1 MWDLLLTSWDRSMEA
16 ANKSDNTRR
25 LYLNAA
31 RLFVVWLIALDDAPD
46 DAAGI
51 TRGHIEQFLID
62 FRTLPSARRPEGR
75 SAAYANQAYR
85 ALQQLFAWLLDEGEI
100 DRSPLDRMRPPVVP
114 DQPVPVLEDEQIRA
128 LLATC
133 AGKEF
138 PDRRDNAIIRT
149 LMDTGGRRSEV
160 SKLTVDD
167 VDLTSKVLHVIGKGR
182 RPRALPVGNN
192 TALAIGRYLRLRA
205 RTRGVD
211 LPALWLSTNGRG
223 ALTGDGIARML
234 YRRGAM
240 IGLPRLHP
248 HQFRHTLADDWL
260 EAGGTEGD
268 LMRIMG
274 WRSRQMVDRYAASA
288 QDRRARN
295 AHDRLRLG
303 DRF

>member
-1 MWDLLLTSWDRSMEA
+1 LLTSWSRSLEA
-16 ANKSDNTRR
+16 ANKTEKTRG

-31 RLFVVWLIALDDAPD
+31 RLFVAWLLVRDAAPE

-51 TRGHIEQFLID
+51 TRAHVEQFLID
-62 FRTLPSARRPEGR
+62 FRTLPSPRRPEGR
-75 SAAYANQAYR
+75 SAAYANQVYR
-85 ALQQLFAWLLDEGEI
+85 ALQQWFGWLLAEEEI
-100 DRSPLDRMRPPVVP
+100 DRSPLERMSPPVVP
-114 DQPVPVLEDEQIRA
+114 ETPVPVLEDDQIRA

-138 PDRRDNAIIRT
+138 IERRDNAIIRS
-149 LMDTGGRRSEV
+149 LMDSGGRRSEV
-160 SKLTVDD
+160 GKLEVPD
-167 VDLTSKVLHVIGKGR
+167 VDLTAKVLHVLGKGR
-182 RPRALPVGNN
+182 RPRDAPIGNN
-192 TALAIGRYLRLRA
+192 TALALGRYLRARA
-205 RTRGVD
+205 RQPGAK
-211 LPALWLSTNGRG
+211 LPALWLSSDGRRV
-223 ALTGDGIARML
+223 LTSDGMARML
-234 YRRGAM
+234 SRRGKR
-240 IGLPRLHP
+240 IGLPHLHP

-295 AHDRLRLG
+295 AHDRLGLG